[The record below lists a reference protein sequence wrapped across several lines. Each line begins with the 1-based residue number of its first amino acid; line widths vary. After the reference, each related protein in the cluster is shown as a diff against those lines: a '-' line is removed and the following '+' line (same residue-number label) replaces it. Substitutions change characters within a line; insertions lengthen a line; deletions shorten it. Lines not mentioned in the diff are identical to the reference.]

1 VNYAAIVL
9 RISCETM
16 GWLRAGV
23 GVALVAAPGTAMRL
37 GGRPGASG
45 AELLLLRTIGIRD
58 LVLGAGT
65 VVAARSGDAGGA
77 GRWIAAGLASDSL
90 DAVVSLASRRDIG
103 TREALG
109 AAVLALTFAGGDV
122 LARRQL
128 TAQAG

>member
-1 VNYAAIVL
+1 
-9 RISCETM
+9 M

-23 GVALVAAPGTAMRL
+23 GVALIAAPGTAMRL

-65 VVAARSGDAGGA
+65 VVAARSGDGAA
-77 GRWIAAGLASDSL
+77 GRWTAAGLASDTL
-90 DAVVSLASRRDIG
+90 DAVVSLASRRAIG

-109 AAVLALTFAGGDV
+109 AAILSLTFVGGDLV
-122 LARRQL
+122 ARGQL
-128 TAQAG
+128 PADAG